1 MNVDLME
8 QWYNHCSFFDLHPEE
23 AAGGRFCRLL
33 QLEPRQK
40 VPEVEICLVGKRKT
54 KRMLQDTSEGKLL
67 PEKKIGG

>member
-8 QWYNHCSFFDLHPEE
+8 QWYKPLPFFV
-23 AAGGRFCRLL
+23 L

-54 KRMLQDTSEGKLL
+54 KRVLQDTSEGKLL